1 MKRKD
6 FPDLLP
12 ILNEMVDILVGNDI
26 PNKNEN
32 SKTVPEILSLMHYGK
47 ASENDV
53 EKILKQLKLIS
64 DKTNDLIETCKIY
77 KKFNNFV

>member
-32 SKTVPEILSLMHYGK
+32 NKTVPEILSLMHYYK
-47 ASENDV
+47 ANENDV

-64 DKTNDLIETCKIY
+64 DKTNDLIETCKTY
-77 KKFNNFV
+77 KKL